1 MSTETFITVDRR
13 DDGVALVRLDRPKMN
28 ALSAALLQELAVAA
42 DALTENPPG
51 AVVVWGGDRIF
62 AAGADISEFGG
73 PAEARTIGGRFREA
87 LDAVAAIPRATIAA
101 VNGYALGGGC
111 ELALACDLRVV
122 ADTAKFGQPEILLGI
137 IPGGGGTQRLA
148 RLVGASRAKD
158 IILTGRQVDADEAL
172 RIGLADRVVP
182 SDQVLTA
189 ALELAASLASG
200 AVVAQGLA
208 KRAIDAG
215 LEGALAD
222 GLGLEQDLFA
232 DVFKTDDAGIG
243 VKSFL
248 EQGPGKAKFTGR

>member
-1 MSTETFITVDRR
+1 MADEFVRVERR

-28 ALSAALLQELAVAA
+28 ALSVELLRQLTAAAE
-42 DALTENPPG
+42 ALSDEPPG
-51 AVVVWGGDRIF
+51 AVVVWGGERIF
-62 AAGADISEFGG
+62 AAGAEISEFGG
-73 PAEARTIGGRFREA
+73 TAKAGAIGGAFREA

-111 ELALACDLRVV
+111 ELALACDLRGV

-137 IPGGGGTQRLA
+137 IPGGGGTPRLA

-158 IILTGRQVDADEAL
+158 MILTGRQVAADEAL

-182 SDQVLTA
+182 SDQVLAT
-189 ALELAASLASG
+189 ALELAASLSAG

-215 LEGALAD
+215 LDGPLAD
-222 GLGLEQDLFA
+222 GVGLEQDL
-232 DVFKTDDAGIG
+232 
-243 VKSFL
+243 
-248 EQGPGKAKFTGR
+248 